1 MYKRKLY
8 LFGLLSTFILLI
20 ALASAAISAHLTRTN
35 LAQAQ
40 LAQSLLSEHQQL
52 SSISYRLFKQLT
64 DELIFGKNANQA
76 KVRNKQ
82 QQIENSLN
90 RIKSLE
96 LAQREALGLEAT
108 LGSVEDT
115 DELEALIQGIVE
127 EFRAIALSND
137 VSANLSGEA
146 RANQALA

>member
-108 LGSVEDT
+108 LGSVYGLPRYCKSKHAVLT
-115 DELEALIQGIVE
+115 KMVCVRI
-127 EFRAIALSND
+127 
-137 VSANLSGEA
+137 SGFSLKYFHFEP
-146 RANQALA
+146 R